1 MDNVLIPKWALR
13 EAIFGHR
20 EILPPCVVHVAYGY
34 AAPPDTI
41 KKEICDDIMSST
53 SVQEVAKS
61 HACPLVRTE
70 KKTIQITSF
79 VMDVSLLKMQ

>member
-1 MDNVLIPKWALR
+1 M
-13 EAIFGHR
+13 
-20 EILPPCVVHVAYGY
+20 
-34 AAPPDTI
+34 
-41 KKEICDDIMSST
+41 KEEECDDIMSST

-61 HACPLVRTE
+61 HACPLERTE